1 VRRLLLI
8 ANPSAS
14 GFTGA
19 LHREVVA
26 GLQGAF
32 EVVPVWPDGPIDAAG
47 AARRA
52 SADGFD
58 VVVAMGGD
66 GVVHHVANGLVGTST
81 ALGVIPAGTTN
92 VLARILG
99 FPSNP
104 KRAARL
110 LPEAEVVGLPLVHVA
125 TESRTGA
132 RSEYATFSVGI
143 GFDAEVVAVAER
155 RPYAKLHFGSI
166 HYARA
171 AAGVLFGGFRDR
183 PANLRVEADG
193 RRHDAVTVMVQIH
206 SPYTYF
212 GRVPLKVTREHLEAP
227 AALVVERITPT
238 VAVRLL
244 ERAMSGRP
252 LEAVGGVELWSGFDK
267 LVIEADPPALY
278 QADGESLGATSTLEV
293 TPAPDAVRVL
303 IPAGSKGPGR
313 R

>member
-26 GLQGAF
+26 DLQGAF
-32 EVVPVWPDGPIDAAG
+32 EVVPVWPDGPIEAADE
-47 AARRA
+47 ARRA
-52 SADGFD
+52 AASGFD

-66 GVVHHVANGLVGTST
+66 GVVHHTANGLVGTTT

-110 LPEAEVVGLPLVHVA
+110 LPDAQAMSLPLIHVA

-132 RSEYATFSVGI
+132 RSEYATFAVGI
-143 GFDAEVVAVAER
+143 GFDAEVVAVAEQ
-155 RPYAKLHFGSI
+155 RPYAKIHFGSL

-171 AAGVLFGGFRDR
+171 AAGRLFGGFRNRR
-183 PANLRVEADG
+183 PNLRVEADG
-193 RRHDAVTVMVQIH
+193 RRHDAVTVMVQVH

-212 GRVPLKVTREHLEAP
+212 GRVPLKVTSEHLEGP
-227 AALVVERITPT
+227 AALVVERLTPL
-238 VAVRLL
+238 VAARLL
-244 ERAMSGRP
+244 ERAVTGRP
-252 LEAVGGVELWSGFDK
+252 LDAVPGVEVWTGFDK
-267 LVIEADPPALY
+267 LVVEADPAGRY
-278 QADGESLGATSTLEV
+278 QADGESLGATASLEV
-293 TPAPDAVRVL
+293 TPAPDAIRVL
-303 IPAGSKGPGR
+303 VPAGSKGPGR